1 MKRPA
6 FPTLVDLAPGDAAR
20 VLEVHPGEEQ
30 RLAAEGLASGDRV
43 VVETRLPLGGP
54 IVVRVGRARL
64 AVARQVAAAIRV
76 ERQPGTR

>member
-6 FPTLVDLAPGDAAR
+6 FPTLVDLAPGDDAR
-20 VLEVHPGEEQ
+20 VVEVHPREGQ
-30 RLAAEGLASGDRV
+30 RLAAEGLAAGDRV
-43 VVETRLPLGGP
+43 VVEARLPLGGP

-76 ERQPGTR
+76 EREPPAR